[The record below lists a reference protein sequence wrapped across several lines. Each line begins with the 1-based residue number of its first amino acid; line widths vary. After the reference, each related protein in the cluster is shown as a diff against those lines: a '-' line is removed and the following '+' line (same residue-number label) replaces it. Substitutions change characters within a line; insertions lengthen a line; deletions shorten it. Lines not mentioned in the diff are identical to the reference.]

1 MHVSFTSCL
10 SSVKWIVINSFISFS
25 VGLCLCILNCVKTS
39 SSSSEVVNQW
49 WSSESNPQLL
59 LFTGLYME
67 YCQFINI
74 EYLFNI
80 FIYLKYKN
88 ELLDIVVKE

>member
-1 MHVSFTSCL
+1 MYFKLCKDWCLVTSDC
-10 SSVKWIVINSFISFS
+10 
-25 VGLCLCILNCVKTS
+25 
-39 SSSSEVVNQW
+39 W

-59 LFTGLYME
+59 LFTGLYMIME

-74 EYLFNI
+74 KYLFNI

-88 ELLDIVVKE
+88 ELLEIVVEE